1 MQTAKKLSLYR
12 GDLQLKTLQWQ
23 FFCNS
28 WISAGMQ
35 RSFLFLWLEMLP
47 VVFTYAFG
55 GLPSTANKVPQ
66 KNFREIKR
74 CKILPFSLSKR
85 KHCAR
90 ESINCQFVFSVFG
103 LNHPTCYHTR
113 GYFLKPQFVQRQ
125 DRKFLLLNLK
135 YIKFANLRI
144 CFS

>member
-1 MQTAKKLSLYR
+1 MQAAKKLSLYW

-47 VVFTYAFG
+47 IVFTYAFG
-55 GLPSTANKVPQ
+55 GLPSTADKVPQ
-66 KNFREIKR
+66 KNFRVIKR
-74 CKILPFSLSKR
+74 RKTLPFSLSKR

-103 LNHPTCYHTR
+103 LNYPARYHTR

-125 DRKFLLLNLK
+125 DRKFLLNLK
-135 YIKFANLRI
+135 YIKFTNLRI

>member
-66 KNFREIKR
+66 KNFRVIKR
-74 CKILPFSLSKR
+74 CKILPFSLSEI

-90 ESINCQFVFSVFG
+90 ESINCKFVFSVFG
-103 LNHPTCYHTR
+103 LNHPARYHTR

-125 DRKFLLLNLK
+125 DRKFLLNLK
-135 YIKFANLRI
+135 YIKFTNLRI

>member
-1 MQTAKKLSLYR
+1 MQAAKKLSLYW

-35 RSFLFLWLEMLP
+35 RSFLFLWLEILP

-74 CKILPFSLSKR
+74 CKILQFSLSKR

-103 LNHPTCYHTR
+103 LNYPARYHTR

-125 DRKFLLLNLK
+125 DRKFLLNLK
-135 YIKFANLRI
+135 YIKFTNLLI
-144 CFS
+144 QNMF

>member
-1 MQTAKKLSLYR
+1 MQAAKKLSLYW

-28 WISAGMQ
+28 WISAGLQ
-35 RSFLFLWLEMLP
+35 RSFLFLWLEILP

-66 KNFREIKR
+66 KNFRVIKR

-103 LNHPTCYHTR
+103 LNHPACYHTR

-125 DRKFLLLNLK
+125 DRKFLLNLK
-135 YIKFANLRI
+135 YIKFTNLRI

>member
-35 RSFLFLWLEMLP
+35 RSFLFLWLEILP

-103 LNHPTCYHTR
+103 LNHPARYHTR

-125 DRKFLLLNLK
+125 DRKFLLNLK

>member
-1 MQTAKKLSLYR
+1 
-12 GDLQLKTLQWQ
+12 
-23 FFCNS
+23 
-28 WISAGMQ
+28 
-35 RSFLFLWLEMLP
+35 MLP

-66 KNFREIKR
+66 KNFRVIKR
-74 CKILPFSLSKR
+74 CKILPFSLSEI

-103 LNHPTCYHTR
+103 LNHPARYHTR

-125 DRKFLLLNLK
+125 DRKFLLNLK
-135 YIKFANLRI
+135 YIKFTNLRI
-144 CFS
+144 CFN